1 MAPDILPNTD
11 ISFELELMWVGIPV
25 AMGETGMLA
34 PAAAEL
40 ERLRLVREERQGMQ
54 HRREAEKRA
63 SEAAKLSAVPKKATA
78 GSATS
83 SPQPV
88 ETTAVD
94 STVDKVTAKK
104 MNPKQLKA
112 ELKQR
117 GLDVQGNK
125 KELLARLLEAL

>member
-1 MAPDILPNTD
+1 
-11 ISFELELMWVGIPV
+11 
-25 AMGETGMLA
+25 
-34 PAAAEL
+34 
-40 ERLRLVREERQGMQ
+40 
-54 HRREAEKRA
+54 
-63 SEAAKLSAVPKKATA
+63 
-78 GSATS
+78 
-83 SPQPV
+83 
-88 ETTAVD
+88 VD